1 MEGVRWCP
9 LAIRPAVVLSALVL
23 SALWALWSVPGVSG
37 QTPRPLVSITAPLA
51 DVTEGGAVTF
61 TVTRDQGSSTLTV
74 RVSVEETGATLSGAP
89 ASEVTFQA
97 NELTK
102 SLVVATDDD
111 GVVEGNSEIKAT
123 LVADSSDLPLYDVGA
138 AAMASVTVLDNDHA
152 EWAVALTGGALA
164 EGGAGAATLT
174 VSITNNVV
182 FSTRQWIALALGGDA
197 TVGTDYTPTSG
208 GWTLAKP
215 HGLTLPAGA
224 SAVTAVITVVDDE
237 RDEETET
244 IEVAASHDGNAIG
257 LAVSATITD
266 DDASLGLKLSSLAV
280 GTTGRAMYPSFDPDI
295 RHYAVGCSED
305 DRVTIT
311 AAAAASLSLSIGGV
325 QRASGVSH
333 TVTLAGR
340 SDDSVFLIELGDVNG
355 ALDTYAV
362 HCLPADFPFLTAVS
376 NERSWDGLTAFSVRV
391 RGRVPDTLSGTSYL
405 IVVDQ
410 NGVPRFLR
418 KIDKVVANFRPHY
431 DGQHFWT
438 YGKFVDFLAS
448 GARTGR
454 VVILDDNLA
463 VVRAVTTTSAL
474 QHTNLHDSVVK
485 PNGNVILMAYEP
497 VQRDLSAFTNPD
509 TNQPYSTTE
518 RAEDSVIQEI
528 TQRGLQVRL
537 WVSWH
542 HLAIED
548 CTQHF
553 FPRDYAHVNSLQA
566 VDGDIIASFRGCS
579 QVVRIDGA
587 TSRVEW
593 LLGKSNLTAE
603 EWGERNGPAP
613 LEIVGDPYGEFCGQ
627 HGARMIS
634 PTNLLLFD
642 NGGHCLVDPDTGLS
656 ERTGAVFSRAV
667 EYALDLDAGT
677 ATFQR
682 HHSLHNTFS
691 HYARSQGHVQLMPNG
706 NWLISWGTPLVD
718 DDPETGAPPD
728 VSVTEVDP
736 STNEE
741 LWTLTIKLTS
751 DAQHV
756 TGVWAYPLREDQ
768 LKVSYGISGPPVPPN
783 LDPSFADETWMH
795 EVSEGVAVGAVIGPP
810 IAATDPEN
818 DTLTYTIVGGH
829 DLFAVDG
836 NTGQLRTK
844 ATLDADAGIT
854 HHAFVVQVTDGLDS
868 SSAEDPWIDD
878 AIAVIITVED
888 VDEPADVSFV
898 ATGGVTGAT
907 NTLTVDENYDD
918 TLATFTA
925 SDPENDQTLT
935 YTWALG
941 GTDRLDFAITATG
954 VLSFVNVPD
963 HERPADSGGNNVY
976 DITVSALDSD
986 GETGRIAVTVTVE
999 NVDEPADVSF
1009 VATRGVTLNNDTL
1022 TVDENYDGPLAT
1034 FRARD
1039 PENEPGL
1046 TYTWSTDS
1054 PSHFAIT
1061 STGVLSFVNIPDYEL
1076 PAGGTTSYDIAVS
1089 ALDSDGETGSIAV
1102 TVTVEPVD
1110 EPPGITLASAA
1121 GGDVTVRGSAVSV
1134 DENHTGD
1141 LVEVTATDPE
1151 GTHTDYTFALG
1162 GTHSGSFTLSSTGGL
1177 RFTNPPDH
1185 EARDVYR
1192 LRLTASNASESSTLN
1207 VTVTVRDVN
1216 EPPVIG
1222 GEAEVSRNE
1231 VEDPRPGQVV
1241 TVGTYSKSD
1250 PDRPSQTT
1258 NWGPVGSS
1266 EVLSGA
1272 DSVAFEFDQVA
1283 RRLTFASPPDY
1294 EDGVQ
1299 YTVTLTANDGTL
1311 EGSLDI
1317 TVNVANVEET
1327 GTLTFV
1333 GEVTQGANGVLLQA
1347 TLTDPDVVATETWVW
1362 QRRTG
1367 RSGPWMD
1374 IANTN
1379 ASYTPSAAD
1388 VGQYLR
1394 ASVTYTDGAGTNETT
1409 LTKATDLRTVNDA
1422 SVNQPPTPPDP
1433 LPQVGA
1439 IPENAS
1445 TGRNVVRVVFTD
1457 PEGEP
1462 LTYSLVASDEFEI
1475 VNPNSGQITVQ
1486 SGGLDYENTP
1496 SHEVT
1501 VKAADPLGASAT
1513 ATLTVDVMDV
1523 NEPPTAVDLPV
1534 TVGEDE
1540 TVDIDVV
1547 GRASDQD
1554 AGDTLTVAGVVSSP
1568 GKGRTTVND
1577 GTNDITYA
1585 PQANYNGSDNFTY
1598 QVKDQGG
1605 LPSNTATVT
1614 ITVMAVNDAPTF
1626 AASPPA
1632 LRVSETAVAGDIV
1645 GAVTATDIDV
1655 GDTLTYSL
1663 FGTGAF
1669 AFEIDPVSGQITVGG
1684 GVTLVAQETYEVT
1697 VEVDDGSGKAN
1708 ATARIDATITV
1719 VAGPVVPPPTSGG
1732 GGSFGGGGGGGGG
1745 GGASG
1750 PSPSTLDFEWTV
1762 KRDIEDLDSGH
1773 DTPTGLWS
1781 DGATLWILENGEG
1794 ADDAVYAYD
1803 QATGERVEGRE
1814 FALAETNRAPRGF
1827 WSNGETVWVS
1837 DSGRERLFAYGL
1849 ASGEREERREVE
1861 LAERN
1866 SDARGIWSDE
1876 ETMWVLD
1883 GGKDSLFAYD
1893 LATGD
1898 LLAEY
1903 SLASRNGDPQGI
1915 WSDGVTVWVS
1925 DHGAKQLLAYRL
1937 PTRPDAPAAED
1948 EDETEDPVSVPV
1960 PVPLERVDDEDF
1972 TELSSSSNNSPR
1984 GIWSDGDFMYVADES
1999 DDRVYTYNIPDAID
2013 ARLATLTLS
2022 GVDIGEFDP
2031 ATTEYEGTPAA
2042 GVMETTVEATAVQR
2056 RTSVAVLPDDV
2067 DGDEEN
2073 GHRVS
2078 LGGGAEIT
2086 VTVTSPDGSRE
2097 RVYRVAFE
2105 APPVQLALAPT
2116 WTSIEWPGAGEVTI
2130 AEAGLPDTVVAIYTW
2145 DEESRS
2151 WLAYF
2156 PSLEGVPGLNTLAT
2170 FSTGATYW
2178 VAVGEGASWSVEAA
2192 PAER

>member
-1 MEGVRWCP
+1 MKWLALLVGLAALGVMVWVGRVEAQST
-9 LAIRPAVVLSALVL
+9 LG
-23 SALWALWSVPGVSG
+23 VPTIGTITVTTNTLTVPWTAPSDNG
-37 QTPRPLVSITAPLA
+37 GAAITAYDLQYIRT

-1367 RSGPWMD
+1367 TSGPWMD

-1394 ASVTYTDGAGTNETT
+1394 ARVTYTDGAGTNETT
-1409 LTKATDLRTVNDA
+1409 LTVATQSPTLNDT
-1422 SVNQPPTPPDP
+1422 SGNQPPTPPRP
-1433 LPQVGA
+1433 A
-1439 IPENAS
+1439 
-1445 TGRNVVRVVFTD
+1445 
-1457 PEGEP
+1457 
-1462 LTYSLVASDEFEI
+1462 
-1475 VNPNSGQITVQ
+1475 
-1486 SGGLDYENTP
+1486 
-1496 SHEVT
+1496 
-1501 VKAADPLGASAT
+1501 
-1513 ATLTVDVMDV
+1513 
-1523 NEPPTAVDLPV
+1523 
-1534 TVGEDE
+1534 
-1540 TVDIDVV
+1540 
-1547 GRASDQD
+1547 
-1554 AGDTLTVAGVVSSP
+1554 SP
-1568 GKGRTTVND
+1568 GRRYPGERQHRD
-1577 GTNDITYA
+1577 GM
-1585 PQANYNGSDNFTY
+1585 SCEWC
-1598 QVKDQGG
+1598 
-1605 LPSNTATVT
+1605 S
-1614 ITVMAVNDAPTF
+1614 PTR
-1626 AASPPA
+1626 
-1632 LRVSETAVAGDIV
+1632 RVSG
-1645 GAVTATDIDV
+1645 
-1655 GDTLTYSL
+1655 
-1663 FGTGAF
+1663 
-1669 AFEIDPVSGQITVGG
+1669 
-1684 GVTLVAQETYEVT
+1684 
-1697 VEVDDGSGKAN
+1697 
-1708 ATARIDATITV
+1708 
-1719 VAGPVVPPPTSGG
+1719 
-1732 GGSFGGGGGGGGG
+1732 
-1745 GGASG
+1745 
-1750 PSPSTLDFEWTV
+1750 
-1762 KRDIEDLDSGH
+1762 
-1773 DTPTGLWS
+1773 
-1781 DGATLWILENGEG
+1781 
-1794 ADDAVYAYD
+1794 
-1803 QATGERVEGRE
+1803 
-1814 FALAETNRAPRGF
+1814 
-1827 WSNGETVWVS
+1827 
-1837 DSGRERLFAYGL
+1837 
-1849 ASGEREERREVE
+1849 
-1861 LAERN
+1861 
-1866 SDARGIWSDE
+1866 
-1876 ETMWVLD
+1876 
-1883 GGKDSLFAYD
+1883 
-1893 LATGD
+1893 
-1898 LLAEY
+1898 
-1903 SLASRNGDPQGI
+1903 
-1915 WSDGVTVWVS
+1915 
-1925 DHGAKQLLAYRL
+1925 
-1937 PTRPDAPAAED
+1937 
-1948 EDETEDPVSVPV
+1948 
-1960 PVPLERVDDEDF
+1960 
-1972 TELSSSSNNSPR
+1972 
-1984 GIWSDGDFMYVADES
+1984 
-1999 DDRVYTYNIPDAID
+1999 
-2013 ARLATLTLS
+2013 
-2022 GVDIGEFDP
+2022 
-2031 ATTEYEGTPAA
+2031 
-2042 GVMETTVEATAVQR
+2042 
-2056 RTSVAVLPDDV
+2056 
-2067 DGDEEN
+2067 
-2073 GHRVS
+2073 
-2078 LGGGAEIT
+2078 
-2086 VTVTSPDGSRE
+2086 
-2097 RVYRVAFE
+2097 
-2105 APPVQLALAPT
+2105 
-2116 WTSIEWPGAGEVTI
+2116 
-2130 AEAGLPDTVVAIYTW
+2130 
-2145 DEESRS
+2145 
-2151 WLAYF
+2151 
-2156 PSLEGVPGLNTLAT
+2156 
-2170 FSTGATYW
+2170 
-2178 VAVGEGASWSVEAA
+2178 
-2192 PAER
+2192 